1 MRALVLTS
9 VLLCSLSGVAI
20 AAPASKKTPPPVYA
34 MRELVLD
41 AIVPEQGRVTRR
53 IRIGIPKGWTGE
65 RDPNG
70 RSIRLAGPEGEGMI
84 LVAGALHPSQL
95 TPYLTDLKNAHPSA
109 APSPPQPMTLPGVY
123 ADKGER
129 ATRFTVTGRE
139 VGEMV
144 MVEKREAIV
153 LVVTVVAPEVWPEV
167 QKMMEKAYATLEVL
181 DGPAP
186 KGAH

>member
-1 MRALVLTS
+1 MRAFITSLLLVLAS
-9 VLLCSLSGVAI
+9 SG
-20 AAPASKKTPPPVYA
+20 AALGAPGAKKTPPPVYQ

-53 IRIGIPKGWTGE
+53 IRIGIPKGWTGD

-70 RSIRLAGPEGEGMI
+70 RSIKLAGPDGEGMI

-95 TPYLTDLKNAHPSA
+95 TPYLTDLKNSHPAA
-109 APSPPQPMTLPGVY
+109 APSPPQPLALPGVY

-129 ATRFTVTGRE
+129 ATRFVVTGRE

-167 QKMMEKAYATLEVL
+167 QKMMEKAYATLEVVE
-181 DGPAP
+181 GPPP
-186 KGAH
+186 KGAR

>member
-70 RSIRLAGPEGEGMI
+70 RSIKLAGPEGEGMI

-109 APSPPQPMTLPGVY
+109 APSPPQPLPHPHSTEPRRTSTIQP
-123 ADKGER
+123 AHQR
-129 ATRFTVTGRE
+129 TRRVPMRVSRMFVGR
-139 VGEMV
+139 
-144 MVEKREAIV
+144 
-153 LVVTVVAPEVWPEV
+153 TP
-167 QKMMEKAYATLEVL
+167 
-181 DGPAP
+181 
-186 KGAH
+186 